1 MGEYL
6 QPLSRA
12 FWLAV
17 MEDLAKGELRCRLW
31 LDTDE
36 QTAGFLWWCEITSKD
51 AKTWRALLMRVWA
64 ARGTEQGARIVR
76 IVEEQL

>member
-1 MGEYL
+1 MGEYV
-6 QPLSRA
+6 QPLAHA

-17 MEDLAKGELRCRLW
+17 IADLARGLLECRLW
-31 LDTDE
+31 LDTG
-36 QTAGFLWWCEITSKD
+36 ASLGGFLWWCELTSKD
-51 AKTWRALLMRVWA
+51 QRSWHALLMRVWA